1 MLRVVLENV
10 LLFFLPAALYVAYV
24 MMVRKTNASTTQIL
38 NEAPLVLL
46 TVAGVA
52 VIGLTF
58 LFFGAKHEGS
68 PGQAYEP
75 PQYKDGKIVPGRVR

>member
-10 LLFFLPAALYVAYV
+10 LLFFLPAVLYVVYV
-24 MMVRKTNASTTQIL
+24 MLVRRTGASTTQIL
-38 NEAPLVLL
+38 NEAPLVWL
-46 TVAGVA
+46 TVAGVV

-58 LFFGAKHEGS
+58 LFFGAKHEGA

-75 PQYKDGKIVPGRVR
+75 AQYKDGKIVPGRVR

>member
-1 MLRVVLENV
+1 MLRVVVENL
-10 LLFFLPAALYVAYV
+10 LLFLLPAALYVAYI
-24 MMVRKTNASTTQIL
+24 MLGRKTGASTTQIL

-46 TVAGVA
+46 TVAGVG
-52 VIGLTF
+52 VILLTF

-75 PQYKDGKIVPGRVR
+75 PQYKDGQIVPGRVR

>member
-10 LLFFLPAALYVAYV
+10 MLFFLPAALYVAYV
-24 MMVRKTNASTTQIL
+24 MLVRKAGTSTTQIL

-46 TVAGVA
+46 TVAGIG

>member
-1 MLRVVLENV
+1 MFRVVLENI

-24 MMVRKTNASTTQIL
+24 LLVRKTNASATQVL

-46 TVAGVA
+46 TVAGVG

-58 LFFGAKHEGS
+58 LFFGEKHEGS

>member
-24 MMVRKTNASTTQIL
+24 MMVRKTPASTAQIL

-46 TVAGVA
+46 TVAGVGI
-52 VIGLTF
+52 IGITF
-58 LFFGAKHEGS
+58 LFFGAKQEGA

>member
-24 MMVRKTNASTTQIL
+24 MMVRKTPASTAQIL

-46 TVAGVA
+46 TVAGVGI
-52 VIGLTF
+52 IGITF
-58 LFFGAKHEGS
+58 LFFGAKQEGS